1 MPTTNYAGTGGGMY
15 EQRRRG
21 VENRYTQDSATNAYG
36 RFLSQQRGQRGLSD
50 TTKNFN
56 RGYTPLAASY
66 GARGLAGGGVNSG
79 ARQQAMA
86 NYVGDYYTN
95 YGRQQQDL
103 AQALQGYDLDQSTR
117 DLWRQEELSNIEQER
132 INGMAQ
138 TAQNL
143 EALRAWLGSI

>member
-1 MPTTNYAGTGGGMY
+1 MPTTNYAGTGGGEY
-15 EQRRRG
+15 EYRRRG

-50 TTKNFN
+50 TTRNFE
-56 RGYTPLAASY
+56 RGYSPLAASY
-66 GARGLAGGGVNSG
+66 GARGLSGGGVNSG

-103 AQALQGYDLDQSTR
+103 AGALQGYDLDQGLR
-117 DLWRQEELSNIEQER
+117 DSWRQEELMNIELDRSRSMSES
-132 INGMAQ
+132 AQ
-138 TAQNL
+138 RL
-143 EALRAWLGSI
+143 DALRAWLGGI